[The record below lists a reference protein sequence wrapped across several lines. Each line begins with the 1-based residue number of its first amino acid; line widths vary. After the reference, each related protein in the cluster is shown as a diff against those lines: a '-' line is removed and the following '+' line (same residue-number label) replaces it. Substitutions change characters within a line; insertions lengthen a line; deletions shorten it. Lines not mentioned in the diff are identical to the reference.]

1 MITILTT
8 TGAYSVEQATH
19 WARGPKGD
27 VHIYDDSPDGIDG
40 SLATFD
46 SDAVVAVVDELPDAD
61 HRTLA
66 DAHDPHPAAAT
77 QSVDE
82 LLRTGDTDPNHDDE
96 T

>member
-1 MITILTT
+1 MITILTI
-8 TGAYSVEQATH
+8 TGAYSVPRATH

-27 VHIYDDSPDGIDG
+27 IHVYDDSPDGIDG

-46 SDAVVAVVDELPDAD
+46 SDAFVGVVDELPDDD
-61 HRTLA
+61 HQTLV
-66 DAHDPHPAAAT
+66 DAHDPHPAAAN

-82 LLRTGDTDPNHDDE
+82 LLRTGDTDPNDDE